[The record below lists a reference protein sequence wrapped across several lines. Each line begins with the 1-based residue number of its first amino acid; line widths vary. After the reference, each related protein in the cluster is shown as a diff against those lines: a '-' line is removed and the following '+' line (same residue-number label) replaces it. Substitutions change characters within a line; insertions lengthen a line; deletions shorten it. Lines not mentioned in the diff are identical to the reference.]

1 MTFRS
6 PRWLLS
12 KDRNDE
18 ALQMLAHYHADG
30 NDSDATVMFEYA
42 EMKETIRMEFLHQK
56 TSSYLD
62 FIKTKGN
69 RKRLMI
75 IISLGLFS
83 QWSGNALISYYAAII
98 YKGAGI
104 VEQTDQLG
112 LDAGNKVLSL
122 FVSISCAL
130 LVDRVGRRPLFLAA

>member
-1 MTFRS
+1 
-6 PRWLLS
+6 
-12 KDRNDE
+12 
-18 ALQMLAHYHADG
+18 
-30 NDSDATVMFEYA
+30 
-42 EMKETIRMEFLHQK
+42 MEFLHQK
-56 TSSYLD
+56 TSSYMD

-75 IISLGLFS
+75 IVSLGLFS
-83 QWSGNALISYYAAII
+83 QWSGNALVSYYAGII

-104 VEQTDQLG
+104 TGQTQQLG

-130 LVDRVGRRPLFLAA
+130 LVDRVGRRLLFIVA

>member
-1 MTFRS
+1 MI
-6 PRWLLS
+6 
-12 KDRNDE
+12 
-18 ALQMLAHYHADG
+18 AHYHADG
-30 NDSDATVMFEYA
+30 NDSDATVQFEYA
-42 EMKETIRMEFLHQK
+42 EMKETIRLEYLHQK
-56 TSSYLD
+56 SSSYMD

-75 IISLGLFS
+75 IVSLGLFS
-83 QWSGNALISYYAAII
+83 QWSGNALISYYASII

-104 VEQTDQLG
+104 VGQTQQLG

-130 LVDRVGRRPLFLAA
+130 LVDRVGRRKLFLAA

>member
-1 MTFRS
+1 
-6 PRWLLS
+6 LS

-18 ALQMLAHYHADG
+18 ALQMLAKYHADG
-30 NDSDATVMFEYA
+30 DDSDPTVVFEYT
-42 EMKETIRMEFLHQK
+42 EMKETIRLEFLHQK
-56 TSSYLD
+56 TSSYMD
-62 FIKTKGN
+62 FFRTAGN
-69 RKRLMI
+69 RKRLMM

-83 QWSGNALISYYAAII
+83 QWSGNALISYYATII
-98 YKGAGI
+98 YSGAGI
-104 VEQTDQLG
+104 TNQTDQLG

>member
-1 MTFRS
+1 
-6 PRWLLS
+6 
-12 KDRNDE
+12 
-18 ALQMLAHYHADG
+18 MLAHYHADG
-30 NDSDATVMFEYA
+30 NDSDATVQFEYA
-42 EMKETIRMEFLHQK
+42 EMKETIRLEYLHQK
-56 TSSYLD
+56 SSSYMD

-75 IISLGLFS
+75 IVSLGLFS
-83 QWSGNALISYYAAII
+83 QWSGNALISYYASII

-104 VEQTDQLG
+104 VGQTQQLG

-130 LVDRVGRRPLFLAA
+130 LVDRVGRCKLFLAA

>member
-1 MTFRS
+1 
-6 PRWLLS
+6 
-12 KDRNDE
+12 
-18 ALQMLAHYHADG
+18 MLAHYHADG
-30 NDSDATVMFEYA
+30 NDSDATVQFEYA
-42 EMKETIRMEFLHQK
+42 EMKATIRLEYLHQK
-56 TSSYLD
+56 SSSYMD

-75 IISLGLFS
+75 IVSLGLFS
-83 QWSGNALISYYAAII
+83 QWSGNALISYYASII

-104 VEQTDQLG
+104 VGQTQQLG

-130 LVDRVGRRPLFLAA
+130 LVDRVGRRKLFLAA